1 MKGTWKRNG
10 ISDSDSYN
18 GGFYA
23 KKKKKP
29 AKQEHEKVAMR

>member
-18 GGFYA
+18 GGLYT
-23 KKKKKP
+23 KKK
-29 AKQEHEKVAMR
+29 EKTRKTGA